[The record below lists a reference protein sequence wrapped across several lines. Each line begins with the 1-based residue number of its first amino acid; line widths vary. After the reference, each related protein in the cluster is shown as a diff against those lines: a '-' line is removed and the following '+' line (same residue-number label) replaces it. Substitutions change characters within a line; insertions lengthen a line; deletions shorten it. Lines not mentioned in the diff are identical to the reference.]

1 MVFTNAPRMDRI
13 TDKVRER
20 RNRVRLAVKL
30 VDFPFWFDYRRADEV
45 FILLDTAYVET
56 ERAQDP
62 VNPSVADI
70 RPLGLIIFGDIN
82 NGKTTLIA
90 KYVHECKLLWKEE
103 HLGEEWNE
111 LTIVYYEIAARA
123 TIKRVIAGI
132 LGKFGITID
141 DRALQT
147 IKTDTLVNRLV
158 DELKRNNVKLLIIDE
173 LQDLIVAP
181 KEDISDI
188 FIALKKI
195 TNQSKTR
202 LVLVGTN
209 DAIEVLKK
217 AETVQV
223 KGKMKPWIDE
233 RFRRAELPKWELN
246 EELRDILYTVWES
259 YHEILPDWNM
269 FSKKDNE
276 KASADYAA
284 IGLIHKLS
292 NGRLGKMLQI
302 IRYAAIRALIKNR
315 TTIIEEDYLKVF
327 NIKYVVK
334 DGQIVIEEETNVKVE
349 EKTAAKNENGVRLE
363 ELDVKNKRKKKKKR
377 KQYERKKTTNGR
389 RN

>member
-1 MVFTNAPRMDRI
+1 MDRI